1 MSQINAIVPEC
12 PLYFGAEFY
21 STVFGTYSNR
31 LKLLRPTNEYKIIL
45 EDSEFIGIYL
55 GFGVFKVIKKV
66 CELNGDTNTPEYIKA
81 IPTEKEVF
89 ESLTEEYEDLVGI
102 IRFER
107 EEVLTETTNLEL
119 LEKLIKYHGDIKGE
133 LRAKKPIKSNLNLEV
148 PERIK
153 YNMYNYIIPYDKERI
168 LISLDDRFIIVKVDY
183 KFK

>member
-31 LKLLRPTNEYKIIL
+31 LKLLRPTNEYKITSK
-45 EDSEFIGIYL
+45 DSEFIGIYL
-55 GFGVFKVIKKV
+55 GFGVFRVIKKLG
-66 CELNGDTNTPEYIKA
+66 ELNGDTNIPEYIKA

-89 ESLTEEYEDLVGI
+89 ESLIEEYEELVGI
-102 IRFER
+102 IRFAR
-107 EEVLTETTNLEL
+107 EEVLTETTNLEM
-119 LEKLIKYHGDIKGE
+119 LEKLIKYHGDTKGE
-133 LRAKKPIKSNLNLEV
+133 LRVKENRYLIDLDEPV
-148 PERIK
+148 RIK

>member
-21 STVFGTYSNR
+21 STVFGIYSNR

-55 GFGVFKVIKKV
+55 GFGVFRVIKKLG
-66 CELNGDTNTPEYIKA
+66 ELNGDSNIPEYIKA

-89 ESLTEEYEDLVGI
+89 ESLIEEYEDLVGI
-102 IRFER
+102 IRFAR
-107 EEVLTETTNLEL
+107 EEVLTETTNLEM
-119 LEKLIKYHGDIKGE
+119 LEKLIKYHGDTKGE
-133 LRAKKPIKSNLNLEV
+133 LRVKENRYLIDLDEPV
-148 PERIK
+148 RIK
-153 YNMYNYIIPYDKERI
+153 YNMYNYIIPYDEESI

>member
-12 PLYFGAEFY
+12 PLYFGADFY

-55 GFGVFKVIKKV
+55 GFGVFRVIKKLG
-66 CELNGDTNTPEYIKA
+66 ELNGDSNIPEYIKA

-102 IRFER
+102 IRFAR
-107 EEVLTETTNLEL
+107 EEVLTETTNLEM
-119 LEKLIKYHGDIKGE
+119 LEKLIKYHGDTKGE
-133 LRAKKPIKSNLNLEV
+133 LIVKENRDLFNLDE

-153 YNMYNYIIPYDKERI
+153 YNIYNYIIPYDKERI

>member
-12 PLYFGAEFY
+12 PLYFGADFY

-55 GFGVFKVIKKV
+55 GFGVFRVIKKIG
-66 CELNGDTNTPEYIKA
+66 ELNGDSNIPEYIKA
-81 IPTEKEVF
+81 IPTEKKVF

-102 IRFER
+102 IRFAR
-107 EEVLTETTNLEL
+107 EEVLTETTNLEM
-119 LEKLIKYHGDIKGE
+119 LEKLIKYHGDTKGE
-133 LRAKKPIKSNLNLEV
+133 LIVKENRDLFNLDE

-153 YNMYNYIIPYDKERI
+153 YNIYNYIIPYDKERI

>member
-1 MSQINAIVPEC
+1 MSQINVIVPEC

-55 GFGVFKVIKKV
+55 GFGVFRVIKKLG
-66 CELNGDTNTPEYIKA
+66 ELNGDSNIPEYIKA

-89 ESLTEEYEDLVGI
+89 ESLTQEYEDLVGI

-107 EEVLTETTNLEL
+107 EEVLTETTNLEM
-119 LEKLIKYHGDIKGE
+119 LEKLIKYHGDTKGE
-133 LRAKKPIKSNLNLEV
+133 LRVKENRYLIDLDEPV
-148 PERIK
+148 RIK
-153 YNMYNYIIPYDKERI
+153 YNMYNYIIPYDEESI

>member
-1 MSQINAIVPEC
+1 MSQINEIVPEC

-31 LKLLRPTNEYKIIL
+31 LKLLRPTNEYKIVL

-55 GFGVFKVIKKV
+55 GFGVFRVIKKLG
-66 CELNGDTNTPEYIKA
+66 ELNGDSNIPEYIKA

-89 ESLTEEYEDLVGI
+89 ESLIEEYEDLVGI
-102 IRFER
+102 IRFAR
-107 EEVLTETTNLEL
+107 EEVLTETTNLEM
-119 LEKLIKYHGDIKGE
+119 LEKLIKYHGDTKGE
-133 LRAKKPIKSNLNLEV
+133 LRVKANRYLIDLDE

-153 YNMYNYIIPYDKERI
+153 YNMYNYIIPYDEESI

>member
-12 PLYFGAEFY
+12 PLYFGADFY

-55 GFGVFKVIKKV
+55 GFGVFRVIKKLG
-66 CELNGDTNTPEYIKA
+66 ELNGDSNIPEYIKA

-102 IRFER
+102 IRFAR
-107 EEVLTETTNLEL
+107 EEVLTETTNLEM
-119 LEKLIKYHGDIKGE
+119 LEKLIKYHGDTKGE
-133 LRAKKPIKSNLNLEV
+133 LIVKENRDLFNLDE

>member
-31 LKLLRPTNEYKIIL
+31 LKLLRPTNEYKITSK
-45 EDSEFIGIYL
+45 DSEFIGIYL

-66 CELNGDTNTPEYIKA
+66 GELNGDTNTPEYIKA

-89 ESLTEEYEDLVGI
+89 ESLIEEYEDLVGI

-107 EEVLTETTNLEL
+107 EEVLTETTTLEM
-119 LEKLIKYHGDIKGE
+119 LEKLIKYHGDTKGE
-133 LRAKKPIKSNLNLEV
+133 LRVKENRYLIDLDEPV
-148 PERIK
+148 RIK
-153 YNMYNYIIPYDKERI
+153 YNMYNYIIPYDEESI